1 VPRAEAQQ
9 QEDETMT
16 TKTELP
22 PIPDGYEPPNGRY
35 RFGVAVDDDD
45 TADGEW
51 SLEAAIESAAQ
62 AAQTGRRARVVAV
75 VYPTGSGVWG
85 RAAAWFTITEI
96 SPINPALVA
105 AIEGG
110 E

>member
-1 VPRAEAQQ
+1 
-9 QEDETMT
+9 MT

-22 PIPDGYEPPNGRY
+22 PIPDGFEPPNGRY

-51 SLEAAIESAAQ
+51 SLEAAAATAIE

-85 RAAAWFTITEI
+85 RPAAWFTICTI
-96 SPINPALVA
+96 SPINLALVA